1 MEENRFE
8 IPKADYFTLNY
19 NIYCGSL
26 DGFNYKLNAK
36 DKEHL
41 TVSVWMG
48 PLCMDKSELAA
59 NETFPLN
66 EDGFH
71 RALGWL
77 EEQFQTL
84 HGGGAA

>member
-26 DGFNYKLNAK
+26 NGFNYKLSAK
-36 DKEHL
+36 DKEKL

-48 PLCMDKSELAA
+48 PLCMEKSEITASESFALDEEGSHA
-59 NETFPLN
+59 
-66 EDGFH
+66 
-71 RALGWL
+71 ALGWL
-77 EEQFQTL
+77 EGQFQAL
-84 HGGGAA
+84 CGGEAP